1 MKNSVL
7 FALLMS
13 LFVVVWAHQPFPEKT
28 ETTYQNIQIFQDPE
42 VSIAMYASLDF
53 SGDVDYFAFE
63 GFEGIPAY
71 LSVVIPVIPGQEDF
85 APDIEI
91 AGPFPAPKL
100 SVEEEFDG
108 RMVYTLVDD
117 QASPTVFFEPF
128 SRTSYWERQ
137 EVWLELPVNG
147 WYIVRVSD
155 GRQRTGRYVLAM
167 GTKEVFGG
175 DLLFLIQFKRTY
187 WKPVE

>member
-1 MKNSVL
+1 MRNSVL
-7 FALLMS
+7 FALVMS
-13 LFVVVWAHQPFPEKT
+13 LFVVAWAHQPFPEKV
-28 ETTYQNIQIFQDPE
+28 ETTYQNIQIFKDPE
-42 VSIAMYASLDF
+42 VSIAMYATLDF
-53 SGDVDYFAFE
+53 PGDGDYFAFE

-71 LSVVIPVIPGQEDF
+71 LSVVIPVIPGQENF

-91 AGPFPAPKL
+91 AGPFQAPEL
-100 SVEEEFDG
+100 SVEEAFDA
-108 RMVYTLVDD
+108 RILYSLVDD
-117 QASPTVFFEPF
+117 QAAPNVFFEPF

-137 EVWLELPVNG
+137 EAWLDLPADG

-155 GRQRTGRYVLAM
+155 ALRRTGRYVLAM

-175 DLLFLIQFKRTY
+175 DLLFLLQFKRTY

>member
-1 MKNSVL
+1 
-7 FALLMS
+7 MS
-13 LFVVVWAHQPFPEKT
+13 LFVVLWAHQPFPEQV
-28 ETTYQNIQIFQDPE
+28 ETTHRSIQIFQDSDI
-42 VSIAMYASLDF
+42 SIAMYATLDF
-53 SGDVDYFAFE
+53 SGDRDYFAFE
-63 GFEGIPAY
+63 GFEGVAAY

-91 AGPFPAPKL
+91 SGPFQEPEL
-100 SVEEEFDG
+100 STEEEFDG
-108 RMVYTLVDD
+108 RRFYTLTDD
-117 QASPTVFFEPF
+117 QAAPAVFFEPF
-128 SRTSYWERQ
+128 TRTSYWERQ
-137 EVWLELPVNG
+137 EVWLDLPADG

-155 GRQRTGRYVLAM
+155 ARQRTGRYVLAM

>member
-7 FALLMS
+7 FALVMS
-13 LFVVVWAHQPFPEKT
+13 LFVVAWAHQPFPEKV
-28 ETTYQNIQIFQDPE
+28 ETTYQNMQIFKDPE
-42 VSIAMYASLDF
+42 VSIAMYATLDF

-85 APDIEI
+85 APDIET

-100 SVEEEFDG
+100 SVEEDFDD
-108 RMVYTLVDD
+108 RKLYTYVDS
-117 QASPTVFFEPF
+117 QESPTVFFEPF
-128 SRTSYWERQ
+128 SGTSYWERQ
-137 EVWLELPVNG
+137 EVWLNLPTDG
-147 WYIVRVSD
+147 WYVVRVSD
-155 GRQRTGRYVLAM
+155 ARQRTGRYVLAM

-175 DLLFLIQFKRTY
+175 DLLFLLQFKHTY